1 MGSKAYSVFVSCGT
15 PYTAAQEDFLC
26 AVEAHLRSHCCEPMT
41 VGRSAFSIR
50 QPVQAARDLIAKC
63 DGAVV
68 IAFERIRIVKAFDKP
83 DSGDQ
88 KEINNESD
96 PTIWNQMEAALAYG
110 QQVPILTFV
119 QSGLRRQGML
129 SDRFEW
135 TAIEGDLSPVLL
147 RADKVQ
153 QMFGEWLALVEQRRD
168 SGKLNDV
175 DPGELGVGRLITQLK
190 PKQLWNVLAALFS
203 IIAAVSVAAF
213 EVGQFFQHH
222 P

>member
-1 MGSKAYSVFVSCGT
+1 
-15 PYTAAQEDFLC
+15 
-26 AVEAHLRSHCCEPMT
+26 MT

>member
-1 MGSKAYSVFVSCGT
+1 
-15 PYTAAQEDFLC
+15 
-26 AVEAHLRSHCCEPMT
+26 MT

-68 IAFERIRIVKAFDKP
+68 IAFERVRIVKAFDKP
-83 DSGDQ
+83 DSDGQ
-88 KEINNESD
+88 REINNESD

-110 QQVPILTFV
+110 QKVPILTFV

-135 TAIEGDLSPVLL
+135 TAIEGELSPVLL
-147 RADKVQ
+147 RAEKVQ
-153 QMFGEWLALVEQRRD
+153 QMFGEWLALVEQRRN
-168 SGKLNDV
+168 SGHADDI

-190 PKQLWNVLAALFS
+190 PKQLWSVLAAIFS
-203 IIAAVSVAAF
+203 IVAAVSVAAF
-213 EVGQFFQHH
+213 KVGQLFQPH